1 MGEKNG
7 TGPNALSCF
16 WNSRRVRVLAILQM
30 GTWVHESRSLI
41 DMRPA
46 IFPFWVTAYCRIF
59 FSSKFIRWIFFS
71 TILFRVSSSEV
82 DASRD
87 RMGFDI
93 KVETLTSAGSIF
105 FPVNL

>member
-46 IFPFWVTAYCRIF
+46 VFPFWVTAYCRIF
-59 FSSKFIRWIFFS
+59 FS
-71 TILFRVSSSEV
+71 TILFRVPSSEV